1 MEESHSL
8 SGKDWL
14 RMSAFQRYNHFW
26 ILDAKVRE
34 FSMNSVARF
43 LNFLVE
49 HTIPSIFFDAIS
61 ILWIRFIVHR
71 LNCYS
76 DILRCGALPGSP
88 AEGQVRPGDEILQ
101 IGDYDARDI
110 RHQDA
115 QSLFKNAGNTIKIV
129 IHRGDTGAT
138 PSRSREHSVD
148 PLGLPRA
155 LGSLPEYQSSTIGPT
170 IGPNPAIV
178 SHSRASSVCSAIDE
192 GQADQQPYRTTP
204 LVLPGA
210 KVKKDFGPTESY
222 LRHHPN
228 PMFRQ
233 APPHPLLPH
242 ELAMKQRISHKQFNS
257 PMGLYSE
264 QNIIDT
270 LNQQSGATTPIPS
283 AAPFKKT
290 VVYDPAKSET
300 YKALQDNAIGDAPLQ
315 EVTPVPSKVFT
326 PVKQNRNTPAPHPVP
341 APHSLQ
347 GQNEEIQQ
355 SYTFKRLM
363 HMVQNEEGVY

>member
-1 MEESHSL
+1 MT
-8 SGKDWL
+8 GKHGCAVTL
-14 RMSAFQRYNHFW
+14 RRNNPNQPWGIRVVGGCD
-26 ILDAKVRE
+26 LDKPIVIVR
-34 FSMNSVARF
+34 
-43 LNFLVE
+43 
-49 HTIPSIFFDAIS
+49 
-61 ILWIRFIVHR
+61 
-71 LNCYS
+71 
-76 DILRCGALPGSP
+76 ALPGSP

-115 QSLFKNAGNTIKIV
+115 QSLFKNAGNAIKIV

-178 SHSRASSVCSAIDE
+178 SHSRASSVCSTIDE

-242 ELAMKQRISHKQFNS
+242 ELAMKQRVADTVIQKIEEQCGPGKQISHKQFNS

-326 PVKQNRNTPAPHPVP
+326 PVKRIIPIQTQNRNTPAPHPVP

>member
-1 MEESHSL
+1 MT
-8 SGKDWL
+8 GKHGCAVTL
-14 RMSAFQRYNHFW
+14 RRANPNQPWGIR
-26 ILDAKVRE
+26 IVGGCDLDKPIVIIRA
-34 FSMNSVARF
+34 VAG
-43 LNFLVE
+43 
-49 HTIPSIFFDAIS
+49 T
-61 ILWIRFIVHR
+61 
-71 LNCYS
+71 
-76 DILRCGALPGSP
+76 P
-88 AEGQVRPGDEILQ
+88 AEGLVKPGDEILQ

-115 QSLFKNAGNTIKIV
+115 QGLFKNAGNSIKIV
-129 IHRGDTGAT
+129 IHRAGGGSTS
-138 PSRSREHSVD
+138 SRSREQSVD

-155 LGSLPEYQSSTIGPT
+155 LGSLPEYQSNTISPT
-170 IGPNPAIV
+170 CGPNPAII
-178 SHSRASSVCSAIDE
+178 SHSRASSVCSTYDE
-192 GQADQQPYRTTP
+192 ERSGLEQPYRTTP

-210 KVKKDFGPTESY
+210 KVKKDFGQTESY

-264 QNIIDT
+264 QNIVDT
-270 LNQQSGATTPIPS
+270 INQQSGAQAPVNVP
-283 AAPFKKT
+283 APAPFKKT

-300 YKALQDNAIGDAPLQ
+300 FKALQDNAHGYDNTVH

-326 PVKQNRNTPAPHPVP
+326 PVKQARNTPAPHPVP

-347 GQNEEIQQ
+347 GQSNEEIQQ

-363 HMVQNEEGVY
+363 HMVQSEEGVY

>member
-1 MEESHSL
+1 MT
-8 SGKDWL
+8 GKHGCAVTL
-14 RMSAFQRYNHFW
+14 RRANPNQPWGIR
-26 ILDAKVRE
+26 IVGGCDLDKPIVIIRA
-34 FSMNSVARF
+34 VAG
-43 LNFLVE
+43 
-49 HTIPSIFFDAIS
+49 T
-61 ILWIRFIVHR
+61 
-71 LNCYS
+71 
-76 DILRCGALPGSP
+76 P
-88 AEGQVRPGDEILQ
+88 AEGLVKPGDEILQ

-115 QSLFKNAGNTIKIV
+115 QGLFKNAGNSIKIV
-129 IHRGDTGAT
+129 IHRAGGGSTS
-138 PSRSREHSVD
+138 SRSREQSVD

-155 LGSLPEYQSSTIGPT
+155 LGSLPEYQSNTISPT
-170 IGPNPAIV
+170 CGPNPAII
-178 SHSRASSVCSAIDE
+178 SHSRASSVCSTYDE
-192 GQADQQPYRTTP
+192 ERSGLEQPYRTTP

-210 KVKKDFGPTESY
+210 KVKKDFGQTESY

-242 ELAMKQRISHKQFNS
+242 ELAMKQRVADTVIQKIEEQCGPGKQISHKQFNS

-264 QNIIDT
+264 QNIVDT
-270 LNQQSGATTPIPS
+270 INQQSGAQAPVNVP
-283 AAPFKKT
+283 APAPFKKT

-300 YKALQDNAIGDAPLQ
+300 FKALQDNAHGYDNTVH

-326 PVKQNRNTPAPHPVP
+326 PVKRVIPTPPQARNTPAPHPVP

-347 GQNEEIQQ
+347 GQSNEEIQQ

-363 HMVQNEEGVY
+363 HMVQSEEGVY